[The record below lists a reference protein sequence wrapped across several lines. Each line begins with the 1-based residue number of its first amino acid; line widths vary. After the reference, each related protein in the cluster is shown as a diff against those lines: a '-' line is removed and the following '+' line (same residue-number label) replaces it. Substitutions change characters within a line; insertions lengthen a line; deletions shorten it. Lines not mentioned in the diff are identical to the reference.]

1 VGREQAPHFVDAAP
15 PDVREHGER
24 RSGRSVGDHGGRAA
38 RKGELDGFAAL
49 AERWDADYGR
59 LATAFREGE
68 TGVQPRVAANPCPRC
83 AFKPLCRIGAARY
96 EPDDDEDDAA

>member
-1 VGREQAPHFVDAAP
+1 VSAVALMTLKRGKQGTRGIAADP
-15 PDVREHGER
+15 EGWAGMATP
-24 RSGRSVGDHGGRAA
+24 AA
-38 RKGELDGFAAL
+38 ASKGELGGFAAL

-96 EPDDDEDDAA
+96 EPDDDEEDAA